1 MSKTIIGIN
10 CVVSQWL
17 TKFAAPV
24 VDLAARIYVGLDFFR
39 SGLTKID
46 SWDTTLTLFEYEYA
60 VPVLPVNVA
69 AVMATAGELILP
81 VLLFLGL
88 FTRLGALGLFVM
100 ALVIEL
106 FVYPNTAQHYYWMII
121 LGFLATYGANKISL
135 DHWLTR
141 NK

>member
-1 MSKTIIGIN
+1 MSKKIIAIN
-10 CVVSQWL
+10 CILSQWL

-24 VDLAARIYVGLDFFR
+24 VDLLARFYVGLDFFR
-39 SGLTKID
+39 SGLVKIQ

-60 VPVLPVNVA
+60 VPLLPVTMA

-81 VLLFLGL
+81 LLLFLGL
-88 FTRLGALGLFVM
+88 FTRLGALGLFIM

-121 LGFLATYGANKISL
+121 LGFLFSYGANKISL
-135 DHWLTR
+135 DYWLTR
-141 NK
+141 K